1 MLVLVDAGDSFFGL
15 FLFFFF
21 TTFAAE
27 AIEDTPER
35 DPQKRKD
42 GWLYFDS
49 FFFLRRRRRGV
60 LYDVSIEKRV
70 YLQCNTRIR
79 DEGISE
85 PTAARTILLCLS
97 ASRHSFVSV

>member
-15 FLFFFF
+15 FLFFS
-21 TTFAAE
+21 TFAAE

-49 FFFLRRRRRGV
+49 FFFL
-60 LYDVSIEKRV
+60 
-70 YLQCNTRIR
+70 
-79 DEGISE
+79 
-85 PTAARTILLCLS
+85 
-97 ASRHSFVSV
+97 F